1 MQLVE
6 DRPRDQL
13 IIWRL
18 PLLAYVSLC
27 FSFQVMKKR
36 AKNECF
42 PIFHRNEVDF
52 AKRVSDY
59 MKIRS

>member
-1 MQLVE
+1 MKLIE
-6 DRPRDQL
+6 ERPWDQL
-13 IIWRL
+13 IIWSL

-27 FSFQVMKKR
+27 FSMQVMKKR
-36 AKNECF
+36 PKKECF

-59 MKIRS
+59 MKTRS